1 MSANLT
7 LPIGSDPG
15 HRVNASVEYPTSG
28 KLTKGPSQGP
38 VGIIQR
44 IDSGFGFR
52 IFFPT
57 EKVRESFVAVVKS

>member
-1 MSANLT
+1 M
-7 LPIGSDPG
+7 
-15 HRVNASVEYPTSG
+15 VNASVDYPTSG

-44 IDSGFGFR
+44 IDSVSVFR